1 MHQLVIKEG
10 SVLLMHGVTM
20 KFKKNSGGLF
30 NVVQRGGIYTV
41 LVNKYHKINKT
52 KKNFS
57 FYTSYFFNKITEVQ
71 SPEGKD
77 QQILQIMTQ

>member
-1 MHQLVIKEG
+1 MLYSEEAYTLYSSTNIIRLIK
-10 SVLLMHGVTM
+10 
-20 KFKKNSGGLF
+20 
-30 NVVQRGGIYTV
+30 Q
-41 LVNKYHKINKT
+41 